1 MLFLERVKMMS
12 KYNRF
17 EKDRLK
23 AQEERKTKRARKK
36 LYLKMSILVILLSII
51 VSVGVFGLMNDLG
64 ISDKQELLVEQKLNF
79 LILGSDALN
88 QGINRADSI
97 MVASVDLKDGQIGI
111 LSLPRD
117 TRVQIPGKEGYHKLN
132 AAYAYGGSE
141 LIKETVEKLIKVPID
156 YSISTDFNGF
166 KSIINT
172 LGGIEVN
179 VAKDLKY
186 IDQAG
191 GLYIDIPAGN
201 QTLYGQ
207 QALEYI
213 RFRHD
218 RLGDIGRIRRQQKFI
233 KAVMD
238 KILTPKVIFKIPKLI
253 KQLSDNIETDLPM
266 TKGLKLAMELTD
278 EIRDFNRSKIKMETL
293 PGTPKYADGISYW
306 VPDKAKLE
314 AVTSSLIRSKDYLNN
329 SQLNVMVLN
338 GNGKVGLANEIG
350 DLLSQSGYNIIK
362 VGNAKRFDYSK
373 TKVIYK
379 SSAKQN
385 AEKMANYLHGE
396 LEVWQEVEEKNK
408 NEVDIKVILG
418 ENIN

>member
-1 MLFLERVKMMS
+1 MMS

-17 EKDRLK
+17 KKDRLK

-51 VSVGVFGLMNDLG
+51 VSVGVFGLMSDLG

-362 VGNAKRFDYSK
+362 VDNAKRFDYSK

-379 SSAKQN
+379 SSVKQN
-385 AEKMANYLHGE
+385 AEEMANYLHGE
-396 LEVWQEVEEKNK
+396 LEVWQEAEEKNK

>member
-362 VGNAKRFDYSK
+362 VDNAKRFDYSK

-379 SSAKQN
+379 SSVKQN
-385 AEKMANYLHGE
+385 AEEMANYLHGE
-396 LEVWQEVEEKNK
+396 LEVWQEAEEKNK

>member
-1 MLFLERVKMMS
+1 MS

>member
-1 MLFLERVKMMS
+1 MMS

-266 TKGLKLAMELTD
+266 TKGLKLAIELTD

-293 PGTPKYADGISYW
+293 PGIPKYIDGISYW

-314 AVTSSLIRSKDYLNN
+314 AVTSNLIRSKDYLNN
-329 SQLNVMVLN
+329 AQINVIVLN
-338 GNGKVGLANEIG
+338 GNGKQGLANEIG
-350 DLLSQSGYNIIK
+350 DLLSQSGYNIIEI
-362 VGNAKRFDYSK
+362 GNAKRFDYPK

-385 AEKMANYLHGE
+385 AEEIANYLHGE
-396 LEVWQEVEEKNK
+396 LEVWQEAEEKNK

>member
-1 MLFLERVKMMS
+1 MMS

>member
-1 MLFLERVKMMS
+1 MMS

-362 VGNAKRFDYSK
+362 VDNAKRFDYSK

-379 SSAKQN
+379 SSVKQN
-385 AEKMANYLHGE
+385 AEEMANYLHGE
-396 LEVWQEVEEKNK
+396 LEVWQEAEEKNK